1 MFLKTLLIQIIQ
13 RSFDKINLMDQTAD
27 KSIALVN
34 YPCDYFWEFANGL
47 TEQGFNV
54 FWICATN
61 YEARKLASKGV
72 GSNFILN
79 TVKDFKNNTK
89 SNSLIKRE
97 LIKSEDPNFLSVNN
111 IISMDRILSKLNQ
124 NDSLSYILHLQ
135 DILIPFLVENNI
147 KFVTSGR
154 DTSLSLMSLKVCR
167 HLGIKWVTPTRL
179 RIPRNFYGFCESF
192 EFHPLIKPREVTED
206 DYQWAKAFLSEFRS
220 GKSTKPVL
228 KIAARGF
235 VDVLKLSRR
244 HAAAFYDLAK
254 RSIHDVGNYYSRYTL
269 SNIVK
274 MYLSRRLNMI
284 LYKLNNPGKSEVG
297 SSPFVIYPLHTQ
309 PESSIDVAGAFFSN
323 QAELIKS
330 ISRSLPIGF
339 DLVVKIHPT
348 DVDGKSIKF
357 YKEISNIPGVKIVDY
372 KYDIKWLIM
381 NAKIIFTLT
390 GTMGY
395 EGALLGKP
403 VITFART
410 YYHNFPSVFFCKSP
424 FDLAAT
430 ISESLKYL
438 PNDDSIINEIAK
450 LKSCVFSGEVN
461 RNYGESPS
469 QLTIDDI
476 SQLKIAYSALYNI
489 LVDRE

>member
-1 MFLKTLLIQIIQ
+1 
-13 RSFDKINLMDQTAD
+13 
-27 KSIALVN
+27 
-34 YPCDYFWEFANGL
+34 
-47 TEQGFNV
+47 
-54 FWICATN
+54 
-61 YEARKLASKGV
+61 
-72 GSNFILN
+72 
-79 TVKDFKNNTK
+79 
-89 SNSLIKRE
+89 
-97 LIKSEDPNFLSVNN
+97 
-111 IISMDRILSKLNQ
+111 
-124 NDSLSYILHLQ
+124 
-135 DILIPFLVENNI
+135 
-147 KFVTSGR
+147 
-154 DTSLSLMSLKVCR
+154 
-167 HLGIKWVTPTRL
+167 
-179 RIPRNFYGFCESF
+179 
-192 EFHPLIKPREVTED
+192 
-206 DYQWAKAFLSEFRS
+206 
-220 GKSTKPVL
+220 
-228 KIAARGF
+228 
-235 VDVLKLSRR
+235 
-244 HAAAFYDLAK
+244 
-254 RSIHDVGNYYSRYTL
+254 
-269 SNIVK
+269 
-274 MYLSRRLNMI
+274 MI
-284 LYKLNNPGKSEVG
+284 LYKLNNQKSEVG

-395 EGALLGKP
+395 EEHFGKP

-410 YYHNFPSVFFCKSP
+410 YYHNLRIFLQIP

-489 LVDRE
+489 LLIGND